1 MVRDSGSSEQPVLN
15 GPKHRIGGVFR
26 WLDGRVS
33 IQCEQCH
40 QDFDYFTEFLCHM
53 DEHSKFGAI
62 VGSQSTANDSG
73 SIDEYSGACIPKVE
87 IIENED
93 VTEVDDEW
101 DAHYRRLDEDNDD
114 DYDDGAGRGAG
125 GSNRSRM
132 DVGTEWTKTKPSK
145 GQAVQH
151 KNQQFLVGEH
161 FIISNKLYKCLT
173 CGREMKNR
181 CHMNEHLMTHFKQS
195 QVFCPLCRRSF
206 LAVSYVYK
214 HCIRTHKQKFSTDEI
229 RKAQQSIDLSE
240 LQVQPIENILMSSK
254 EPPANDEQPA
264 DEEGQKYRCLY
275 CAKWFLKLRF
285 VQRHMRM
292 VHTEVVSLNDIR
304 QRQPTP
310 LGGSDPLDSD
320 DDCEEAPTTS
330 GDRSVAKK
338 ELIESDN
345 DVEMADEQQSSSV
358 TSKYE
363 CTVCHK
369 IYKNAASLRK
379 HVGVHSGLLYLCPYC
394 DRKTTLKRYLYDHI
408 VTIHKI
414 PRSDIDQ
421 SLIATKSTDEVTVQG
436 EPTIYEC
443 YLCKRMLPKRSTLL
457 AHMQSHTRT
466 SDAML
471 VCPICGGKFKSNDT
485 LRHHLVKHE
494 RGDEPVKC
502 LDPNC
507 PKTFASEYYM
517 KIHHHAKHVVKAEP
531 KPPRA
536 PPSLEC
542 RRCHEVFQDRSGLRR
557 HKKRYKCYPPVQCN
571 VCEKQISR
579 GYYTK
584 HMQLHMDGN
593 KYICSECGK
602 ILGSKGSL
610 RKHMFVHNEQVEL
623 KCDVCPKVYTRS
635 QKLLSHRRKHKEPMP
650 FTCTVC
656 QLGFLSVVTLSRH
669 ESMNHK
675 TYDIVKQE

>member
-1 MVRDSGSSEQPVLN
+1 MVRDGDGSAQPSTSGQ
-15 GPKHRIGGVFR
+15 KQRIGGVFR
-26 WLDGRVS
+26 WEDGRVT

-53 DEHSKFGAI
+53 DEHSKFGATAGAHLAATELNEPSN
-62 VGSQSTANDSG
+62 VGDYLDAR
-73 SIDEYSGACIPKVE
+73 IPKVE
-87 IIENED
+87 IIENEN
-93 VTEVDDEW
+93 VNEPEDEW
-101 DAHYRRLDEDNDD
+101 DDHYQAHAEDD
-114 DYDDGAGRGAG
+114 DDDGGDG
-125 GSNRSRM
+125 GGNDSKM
-132 DVGTEWTKTKPSK
+132 DVDSAWSKQGPARAQAAQHK
-145 GQAVQH
+145 GQEFFA
-151 KNQQFLVGEH
+151 GEH
-161 FIISNKLYKCLT
+161 FVIADKLYKCLT

-214 HCIRTHKQKFSTDEI
+214 HCIRTHKRKFTTDEI
-229 RKAQQSIDLSE
+229 RKAQEGIDVSE
-240 LQVQPIENILMSSK
+240 LHVQPIENILMSPKDPAAVK
-254 EPPANDEQPA
+254 EEQAAA
-264 DEEGQKYRCLY
+264 DEADRKYRCLY
-275 CAKWFLKLRF
+275 CEKWFLKLRF

-310 LGGSDPLDSD
+310 LGGNDPLDSD
-320 DDCEEAPTTS
+320 GDFQRPTSSRSGRAGHRTDHLIDSDDDDMA
-330 GDRSVAKK
+330 DDHRSVA
-338 ELIESDN
+338 L
-345 DVEMADEQQSSSV
+345 Q
-358 TSKYE
+358 YE

-414 PRSDIDQ
+414 PRAEIDQ
-421 SLIATKSTDEVTVQG
+421 TLIATRSTDEVLVQG
-436 EPTIYEC
+436 EPTIFEC

-457 AHMQSHTRT
+457 AHMQCHTRT
-466 SDAML
+466 DDAVL
-471 VCPICGGKFKSNDT
+471 VCPICGGKFKSSDT
-485 LRHHLVKHE
+485 LRHHLAKHE

-502 LDPNC
+502 LDPDC

-517 KIHHHAKHVVKAEP
+517 KIHHHAKHVAKPEP
-531 KPPRA
+531 KAPRA
-536 PPSLEC
+536 PPTLEC
-542 RRCHEVFQDRSGLRR
+542 RRCHEVFPDRSGLRR
-557 HKKRYKCYPPVQCN
+557 HKKRYKCYPPVQCK
-571 VCEKQISR
+571 VCEKMITR

-593 KYICSECGK
+593 KYVCSECGK

-650 FTCTVC
+650 FTCGVC

-669 ESMNHK
+669 DSMNHK
-675 TYDIVKQE
+675 TYDVVKQE